1 MRLPHRLLLPALLCA
16 ALSAGTSCRTAGSA
30 PGEAEAVD
38 EPAILR
44 VTNDSFDQ
52 LEIYIVRSGLPTR
65 IGRVGAS
72 HAQDFP
78 LRSVVL
84 GSGDVSFYAVPQAG
98 SGRATTGPLL
108 VSAGQVV
115 DFHVNVVLQQST
127 VSVH

>member
-1 MRLPHRLLLPALLCA
+1 MRLPRRLLFPALLCT
-16 ALSAGTSCRTAGSA
+16 ALSAGTACRTVGSA
-30 PGEAEAVD
+30 PGEVDAVD

-65 IGRVGAS
+65 IGRVGAG
-72 HAQDFP
+72 HAQEFP
-78 LRSVVL
+78 LRPVL
-84 GSGDVSFYAVPQAG
+84 LGPGDVSFYAVPQAG
-98 SGRATTGPLL
+98 SGRAATGSLI